1 MLEYWRKGGQCSEC
15 QCTKDVGKRDDVSS
29 GEESRETETMG
40 MDGRVEYETQQGM
53 VSLEMGWARC
63 EVGQQNFFDVNGVEV
78 QPRKIA
84 SGVPAR
90 ALPESMWKGWAG
102 PRQGLSH
109 PNQRFL
115 EKLEFC
121 ASREDP
127 VTMQH
132 QETDFC
138 PVLWFDTEQRRR
150 AQDVLG
156 KEPPLAEGPAPNY
169 EVETP
174 ETMREL
180 FEPHLVEE
188 TYERRVRQ
196 QQQIRQRIGL
206 VKKEG
211 KRFAGK
217 MKDVEGGK
225 DGVVYGVEARKEQF
239 RHLIFENVNGKPV
252 VVRERLPDAFTD
264 MNLDALLR
272 MAVQCNAPD
281 MGIVSEIAL
290 YGMRS
295 ETACRPTTASWPLY
309 KGGIE
314 NIQFLQANRDKQ
326 RSGYMTPR
334 VSKPAPHPRYEP
346 ERTHPKG
353 VVIVLK
359 EDGAEKNREVT
370 DYAAQRLSCVEN
382 WQRQRVWFIASRM
395 HLEYLDGSVS
405 LRRQAVLG

>member
-1 MLEYWRKGGQCSEC
+1 M
-15 QCTKDVGKRDDVSS
+15 
-29 GEESRETETMG
+29 
-40 MDGRVEYETQQGM
+40 
-53 VSLEMGWARC
+53 
-63 EVGQQNFFDVNGVEV
+63 
-78 QPRKIA
+78 
-84 SGVPAR
+84 
-90 ALPESMWKGWAG
+90 
-102 PRQGLSH
+102 
-109 PNQRFL
+109 
-115 EKLEFC
+115 
-121 ASREDP
+121 
-127 VTMQH
+127 
-132 QETDFC
+132 
-138 PVLWFDTEQRRR
+138 LWFDAEQRKR

-156 KEPPLAEGPAPNY
+156 REPPLAEGPAPNY

>member
-1 MLEYWRKGGQCSEC
+1 M
-15 QCTKDVGKRDDVSS
+15 
-29 GEESRETETMG
+29 
-40 MDGRVEYETQQGM
+40 
-53 VSLEMGWARC
+53 
-63 EVGQQNFFDVNGVEV
+63 
-78 QPRKIA
+78 
-84 SGVPAR
+84 
-90 ALPESMWKGWAG
+90 
-102 PRQGLSH
+102 
-109 PNQRFL
+109 
-115 EKLEFC
+115 
-121 ASREDP
+121 
-127 VTMQH
+127 
-132 QETDFC
+132 
-138 PVLWFDTEQRRR
+138 
-150 AQDVLG
+150 LG

-196 QQQIRQRIGL
+196 QQQIRQRIGQ

-211 KRFAGK
+211 KRFAGR
-217 MKDVEGGK
+217 MKEVEGGK

-239 RHLIFENVNGKPV
+239 RHLIFENVDGKPV

-314 NIQFLQANRDKQ
+314 NIEFLQANRDKQ

-334 VSKPAPHPRYEP
+334 VSQPAPHPRYEP

-370 DYAAQRLSCVEN
+370 DYAAQRLSCYAHGSPRATGVATTASY
-382 WQRQRVWFIASRM
+382 QSPYASSGHSCSGSGPKARRSTDPPSLVTRPHPHRRTASRT
-395 HLEYLDGSVS
+395 SC
-405 LRRQAVLG
+405 